1 MNWRHRPPRSTPKV
15 FRFLFAMSIF
25 IFRFLFGTV
34 HPPRDWLSRPS
45 LVTTCLSPA
54 HERLPRA
61 PVGVILLFPED
72 SGAHRQVSKAYP
84 ARSAA
89 LGLRRPQC
97 YSWTSKARPVGK
109 EANCGTLRSTIHPL
123 PHPPPGLWQ
132 QSRLEPP
139 HRAEGPRASGPA
151 ELSAHPAGT
160 RHSSSRSRSR
170 FLDLPG
176 QRLRHRR
183 GRFRPS
189 HARSVHRRSF

>member
-45 LVTTCLSPA
+45 FGTTCLSPA

-72 SGAHRQVSKAYP
+72 RGAHRQESKAYP

-97 YSWTSKARPVGK
+97 DSWTSKARPASK
-109 EANCGTLRSTIHPL
+109 EATYGTFRSTIHPL
-123 PHPPPGLWQ
+123 PHPAPGFWQ
-132 QSRLEPP
+132 QPRLEPP
-139 HRAEGPRASGPA
+139 HRSERPRAFGPA
-151 ELSAHPAGT
+151 ELSAHPLGA
-160 RHSSSRSRSR
+160 RHRCPRSRSR

-176 QRLRHRR
+176 QR
-183 GRFRPS
+183 FRPG
-189 HARSVHRRSF
+189 AAVSVHLT